1 MKLYWTAGMS
11 VIMAVMAARLAAAEV
26 QPVKDREGNTL
37 AVIVT
42 CDSCQAGADKA
53 GKECALGAE
62 KGWLNGFACGECMLM
77 ANAREPLA
85 YPYDLHIMGKL
96 VDGAGAPVKERFV
109 RLFFPNGWKVRG
121 RTSDDGS
128 FHLMLGATAE
138 KKSKQS
144 LLTDLGTF
152 VDKGKSGDQFALFIL
167 PQSYKPCPPQYTAPA
182 GGKPPKKQT
191 KKR

>member
-1 MKLYWTAGMS
+1 MS
-11 VIMAVMAARLAAAEV
+11 IMAAVMAARLAAGEV
-26 QPVKDREGNTL
+26 QPIKDREGNAV

-42 CDSCQAGADKA
+42 CDTCQAGTDKA
-53 GKECALGAE
+53 GKACAVGAE
-62 KGWLNGFACGECMLM
+62 KGWFNGLPCGECLLR
-77 ANAREPLA
+77 ANAQEPLG

-96 VDGAGAPVKERFV
+96 ADGSGTPVKERFV
-109 RLFFPNGWKVRG
+109 RLFFPNGWTMRA

-138 KKSKQS
+138 KKSTQP

-152 VDKGKSGDQFALFIL
+152 VDKGKGSNYFALFIL
-167 PQSYKPCPPQYTAPA
+167 PESYKPCPAQSAAPA
-182 GGKPPKKQT
+182 ADKSPKKQT